1 MYAMYAIYRERMYV
15 KGIRNANANPEVR
28 VFHRYLPYFFPALT
42 KAAMFS
48 KGVLG
53 VG

>member
-1 MYAMYAIYRERMYV
+1 MHAIHVTYRKRMNV
-15 KGIRNANANPEVR
+15 KGIGKADANPEVR
-28 VFHRYLPYFFPALT
+28 TSHRYLPYFFPALT